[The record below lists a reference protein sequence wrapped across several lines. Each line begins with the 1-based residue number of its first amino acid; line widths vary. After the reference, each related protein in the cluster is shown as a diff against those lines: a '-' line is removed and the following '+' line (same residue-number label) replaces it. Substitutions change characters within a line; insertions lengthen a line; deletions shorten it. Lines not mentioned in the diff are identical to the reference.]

1 MSIPRLLY
9 ADQDGNILDHPGL
22 GLAGAA
28 AGRWEA
34 VKETQCIPLP
44 PGSELFLLPGR
55 RPVGVN
61 DDGRFE
67 VLAHDPSGGGRPVS
81 AVAAFLAPAHTATLW
96 AAYRRDPGAPNLP
109 LFAYAAVG
117 FARGRMVTT
126 ALRVDPLPRQDPE
139 RFPPPQRLQAAAKRL
154 LRRFGDNRLMQ
165 HLGHCALGYGCPAAR
180 NLMLGRWEAPLPTAA
195 ACNASCVGCISSQ
208 PEGLF
213 PVTQERIAFTP
224 YPEEV
229 AEVALHHFATGR
241 DPLVSFGQGCEGE
254 PLTQADLL
262 EESIRLIRAKEPRG
276 TVNLNSNGSM
286 PGVVARLMEAGLSS
300 IRVSVNSLI
309 PERHHAYYQPKGWS
323 LKEAV
328 DSLKAVKAAGGHAS
342 LNLLTLPGV
351 TDRPEEVQAL
361 YRLVEDTGLD
371 LIQWR
376 NLNIDPEVY
385 LETLGLE
392 PPEERLGVAELIA
405 ELKRRFPAL
414 KHGYFN
420 PKLEASRQA

>member
-1 MSIPRLLY
+1 MSIVRLLY
-9 ADQDGNILDHPGL
+9 ADSDGNILDHPGL
-22 GLAGAA
+22 GLAGSAG
-28 AGRWEA
+28 GRWEA
-34 VKETQCIPLP
+34 VDEAGCIPLP

-61 DDGRFE
+61 QGGDFE
-67 VLAHDPSGGGRPVS
+67 VLTQDPSGGDGPVS

-96 AAYRRDPGAPNLP
+96 AAYERQPDAPNLP

-117 FARGRMVTT
+117 FSRGRMVAT

-139 RFPPPQRLQAAAKRL
+139 RFPPPQRLQAAAQRL

-165 HLGHCALGYGCPAAR
+165 HLEHCALGYGCPAAR
-180 NLMLGRWEAPLPTAA
+180 NLMLGRWEAPLPTAG
-195 ACNASCVGCISSQ
+195 ACNAACLGCISSQ
-208 PEGLF
+208 PDGVF
-213 PVTQERIAFTP
+213 PISQERIAFTP
-224 YPEEV
+224 YPQEV

-241 DPLVSFGQGCEGE
+241 DPLVSYGQGCEGE

-262 EESIRLIRAKEPRG
+262 EESIRLIRAQEPWG
-276 TVNLNSNGSM
+276 TINLNTNGSL

-309 PERHHAYYQPKGWS
+309 PERHAAYYRPKGWS
-323 LKEAV
+323 LDDAV
-328 DSLKAVKAAGGHAS
+328 ESLKVVKAAGGHAS
-342 LNLLTLPGV
+342 LNLLTMPGV
-351 TDRPEEVQAL
+351 TDRPEEFEAL
-361 YRLVEDTGLD
+361 ASVVEGTGLD

-385 LETLGLE
+385 LDTLGLK
-392 PPEERLGVAELIA
+392 PPSERLGIA
-405 ELKRRFPAL
+405 QMIAALGRRFPAL

-420 PKLEASRQA
+420 PKLESSRGS